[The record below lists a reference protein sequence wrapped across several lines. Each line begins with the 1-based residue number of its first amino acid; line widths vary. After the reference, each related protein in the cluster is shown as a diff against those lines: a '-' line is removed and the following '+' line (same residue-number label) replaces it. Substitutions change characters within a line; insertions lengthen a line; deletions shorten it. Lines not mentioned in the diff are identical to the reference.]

1 VVSIKLA
8 TQLAAARA
16 FIMLTLRPTGLSS
29 SAYQDWL
36 DYLVVE
42 DGRDVGRLYEDR
54 HSPSICVGFGRS
66 VYRIDLVGEPAGTA
80 CQGWHQLQCSETI
93 AALRAIGIRT

>member
-36 DYLVVE
+36 DYVVVE
-42 DGRDVGRLYEDR
+42 DSRDAGRLYEDR
-54 HSPSICVGFGRS
+54 HSPP
-66 VYRIDLVGEPAGTA
+66 DPT
-80 CQGWHQLQCSETI
+80 SEESPD
-93 AALRAIGIRT
+93 